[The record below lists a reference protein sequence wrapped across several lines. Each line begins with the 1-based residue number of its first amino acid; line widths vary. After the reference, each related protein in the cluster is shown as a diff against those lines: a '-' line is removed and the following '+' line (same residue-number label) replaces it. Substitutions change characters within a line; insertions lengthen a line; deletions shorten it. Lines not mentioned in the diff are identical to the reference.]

1 MAKVGRAVRDDGA
14 QQDSFGGSGT
24 DTFIGLT
31 PVVRAGLSKYEAM
44 VEAIAGGIESGAL
57 KAGARLPPQRELARY
72 FGVTVATVTKAI
84 DLAARR
90 GLVVARAGSGTF
102 ICHASD
108 DDTSGERL
116 NFFDLSLNSPPV
128 VIAAPLL
135 QRSLAAI
142 ATSADV
148 PKLFGYSPIPGS
160 ARNRRAGAAW
170 FALRN
175 LNVFAEQIL
184 ITQGAH
190 EGLICALLAL
200 AKPGD
205 TILCERL
212 NYAGLK
218 RIAQL
223 LQLRLVGLDVD
234 IDGIDTAA
242 MSRFRKD
249 PTVKA
254 IVCTPVTHN
263 PTTATLSRPRRDA
276 LLRFARGASIPIVED
291 DIYGLL
297 AGTDTIPLA
306 SEWPE
311 GVIVVSSLSKSV
323 SPGIRLGYVAAPPA
337 LVSRVQDAMFMLGWT
352 EPSMQAA
359 IASQLILSGD
369 AFQSTL
375 LHRKEARRRVEL
387 ASKIL
392 GKFMITPLDAV
403 TYHIWVQTG
412 HLRPSEVTAEL
423 YRLGVLVSPSSHFVV
438 DESSEDAA
446 VRISLGGNSTYDEL
460 RAPLESV
467 AKVLASGRSMS
478 FGAIV

>member
-1 MAKVGRAVRDDGA
+1 MAKVGRIVGNVGA
-14 QQDSFGGSGT
+14 QEDSISDSGAEA
-24 DTFIGLT
+24 FLGLD
-31 PVVRAGLSKYEAM
+31 PVVRAGLSKYQSL
-44 VEAIAGGIESGAL
+44 VEAIAVGVESGTL
-57 KAGARLPPQRELARY
+57 KAGARLPPQREIARH

-84 DLAARR
+84 DLATRR
-90 GLVVARAGSGTF
+90 GLVLARAGSGTF

-108 DDTSGERL
+108 DDNLGERPG
-116 NFFDLSLNSPPV
+116 FFDLSLNSPPV
-128 VIAAPLL
+128 VIAAPIL

-142 ATSADV
+142 TTSADV
-148 PKLFGYSPIPGS
+148 QKLFGYSPIPGS

-175 LNVFAEQIL
+175 LTVPAEQIL

-200 AKPGD
+200 SKPGD

-223 LQLRLVGLDVD
+223 LQLRLVGLEIDS
-234 IDGIDTAA
+234 DGIDTAA
-242 MSRFRKD
+242 LARFRKD
-249 PTVKA
+249 PAVKA

-297 AGTDTIPLA
+297 AGTETPPLA

-311 GVIVVSSLSKSV
+311 GVVVVSSLSKSV

-359 IASQLILSGD
+359 IASQLIHSGD

-387 ASKIL
+387 AGRIL
-392 GKFMITPLDAV
+392 GDFMVTPLDAV
-403 TYHIWVQTG
+403 TYHIWVRTG
-412 HLRPSEVTAEL
+412 HLRPSEITAEL
-423 YRLGVLVSPSSHFVV
+423 YRLGVLVSPSSHFAV
-438 DESSEDAA
+438 DDSSEDAA
-446 VRISLGGNSTYDEL
+446 VRISLGGSSTYDDL

-467 AKVLASGRSMS
+467 ARLLTSGRSMS